1 MVGGKTMTDDN
12 GTQGKVNRRF
22 IVERQGREFVLYA
35 GLLDLAHQDGLD
47 VLETQLIQ
55 IANDEN
61 GLTYIFKATVHTKR
75 GTFTG
80 YAEANP
86 SDVTRAMLTVTL
98 RLAETRAKARA
109 LRDAV
114 NVGMAALEELG
125 DMAEEPHKPQ
135 PTTPHEPEPTN
146 DNGKAAAIREVVN
159 APASKSPPSVPDA
172 ILATPPQVRAIYAI
186 GRDRHNLTENEIEEK
201 CIVLFGVK
209 PSEISKREASDFI
222 TALNGNAKATA

>member
-1 MVGGKTMTDDN
+1 MTED
-12 GTQGKVNRRF
+12 TQVRVDRRF
-22 IVERQGREFVLYA
+22 IVERQGRSFVLYA

-47 VLETQLIQ
+47 VCETQLVQ
-55 IANDEN
+55 IANDDN

-86 SDVTRAMLTVTL
+86 SNVSRAMLTVTL

-125 DMAEEPHKPQ
+125 ETFAGDDETPAPAPRRQ
-135 PTTPHEPEPTN
+135 QTTPHEAEPTN
-146 DNGKAAAIREVVN
+146 DNGRAAAIREVVQ
-159 APASKSPPSVPDA
+159 APTKPPPTEPAA

-186 GRDRHNLTENEIEEK
+186 GRDRHNLNENEINEK
-201 CIVLFGVK
+201 CEALFGTK
-209 PSEISKREASDFI
+209 PAEISKRQASDFI
-222 TALNGNAKATA
+222 TALNGSSQVPV